1 MNRVCVVVVGAGDFG
16 VRHIATAAAL
26 EEIELVGV
34 ADCDLDRARAAVV
47 HYGGRAYPGLQE
59 ALDGERPDAV
69 VIATP
74 AHAHMTDLRRAVG
87 QGIPV
92 LVEKPIVS
100 TVREVHELESLTS
113 AEKDLVYP
121 AHVSRFLPS
130 FVRLRSAVAERRVRL
145 IRAVRVVPAERVA
158 LHGDVHPALAAMVH
172 DLDLVRALI
181 ASPVERIES
190 EHAWIDPSRPHAQVV
205 VAHLRFADGALV
217 SIDNTWTMPH
227 SRQYIDAR
235 LEVHADG
242 FSGSLQLPGGGVSLS
257 DVTGDYRPDY
267 ELDAFAYGIPVG
279 ALATQLRH
287 FSGHVAGRLSE
298 PAVTVEDALWSVRIA
313 LEIADQHGRS

>member
-1 MNRVCVVVVGAGDFG
+1 MNEVRVVVVGAGDFG

-26 EEIELVGV
+26 QEIELVGV
-34 ADCDLDRARAAVV
+34 ADRDLDRAQAAAARC
-47 HYGGRAYPGLQE
+47 GSRAYPGLLE
-59 ALDGERPDAV
+59 ALDRERPDAV

-74 AHAHMTDLRRAVG
+74 AHAHLIDLRHAVG

-100 TVREVHELESLTS
+100 TVREVHEIESLTS

-130 FVRLRSAVAERRVRL
+130 FVRLRSSLAERRVRL
-145 IRAVRVVPAERVA
+145 IRAVRVVPFERVV
-158 LHGDVHPALAAMVH
+158 LHSDVHPALAAMVH
-172 DLDLVRALI
+172 DLDLVRALVG
-181 ASPVERIES
+181 SPVERIES
-190 EHAWIDPSRPHAQVV
+190 EHAWVDPSRSHPQVV
-205 VAHLRFADGALV
+205 VAHLHFADGTLV

-242 FSGSLQLPGGGVSLS
+242 FSGFLQLPGGGVSFS
-257 DVTGDYRPDY
+257 DVTGDHRPDY
-267 ELDAFAYGIPVG
+267 ELDAFAYGMPVG

-287 FSGHVAGRLSE
+287 FSAHVTGRLTE
-298 PAVTVEDALWSVRIA
+298 RAVTVEDALWSVRTALQIA
-313 LEIADQHGRS
+313 GQHGRS